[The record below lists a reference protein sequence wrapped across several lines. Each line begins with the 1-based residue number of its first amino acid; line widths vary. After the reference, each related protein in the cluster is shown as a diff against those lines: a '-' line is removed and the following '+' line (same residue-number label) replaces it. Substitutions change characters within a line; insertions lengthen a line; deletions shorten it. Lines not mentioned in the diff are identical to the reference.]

1 MCIKNYGAIY
11 ATLKLK
17 ISFTVFNNTK
27 SSKQMLSANKWFDVI
42 QYVTWSWL
50 PVGFSQIFG
59 ADQI

>member
-27 SSKQMLSANKWFDVI
+27 SSKQMLSANK
-42 QYVTWSWL
+42 
-50 PVGFSQIFG
+50 
-59 ADQI
+59 